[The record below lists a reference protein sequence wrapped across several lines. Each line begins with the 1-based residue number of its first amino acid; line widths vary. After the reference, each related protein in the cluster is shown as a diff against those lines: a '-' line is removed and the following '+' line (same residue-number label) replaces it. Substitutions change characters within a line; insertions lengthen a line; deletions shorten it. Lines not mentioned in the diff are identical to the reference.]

1 MSETMLLEVDTVSV
15 NFGGL
20 AAVKQ
25 VSFGVPQGSV
35 VSLIGP
41 NGAGK
46 TTLLNA
52 ISGFRRPTSGQVRFD
67 NASITSLAAH
77 RIAHRGLVRTFQKTE
92 VFPDLS
98 VAECVRIGLLN
109 RFSPSLGEALLGS
122 RRLGDFTA
130 KAPAIVTG
138 ILDRVGLAS
147 KAASAARALSYGEQ
161 RLLEVA
167 AGLAAEPR
175 LLLLDEPASGLNA
188 DESARLLELILGLQK
203 AGISI
208 LLVEHNMEVVMRAS
222 DTVVVLHHGEKIAEG
237 TPREISSDRAVISAY
252 LGQDWMADAVG

>member
-1 MSETMLLEVDTVSV
+1 MLLQIDNVSV

-25 VSFGVPQGSV
+25 VSFAVPEASV

-52 ISGFRRPTSGQVRFD
+52 ISGFRRPSSGEVRLD
-67 NASITSLAAH
+67 SRSITRLAPN

-92 VFPDLS
+92 VFPALRVS
-98 VAECVRIGLLN
+98 ECVRIGLLN
-109 RFSPSLGEALLGS
+109 RFSPTLGEVLLGS
-122 RRLGDFTA
+122 SRVSRFVANADGTVSD
-130 KAPAIVTG
+130 
-138 ILDRVGLAS
+138 ILERVGLGRKGDS
-147 KAASAARALSYGEQ
+147 IARELSYGEQ

-167 AGLAAEPR
+167 VSLAAAPR
-175 LLLLDEPASGLNA
+175 LLLLDEPASGLNTE
-188 DESARLLELILGLQK
+188 ESMRLLDLILDLQK
-203 AGISI
+203 QGIAVV
-208 LLVEHNMEVVMRAS
+208 LVEHNMDVVMRAS

-237 TPREISSDRAVISAY
+237 TPRAISSDRSVVSAY
-252 LGQDWMADAVG
+252 LGEDWLGDAVG